1 MHDPRRTQTT
11 SATAPS
17 PRIAAAGQ
25 PVVGFA
31 VPGVATDAADPGCP
45 ERGGRVLSPVR
56 IGSLLIR
63 PHTGEQ
69 QERADLSKN
78 LENPSR
84 GEQIGACVMIAL
96 AIAVPLA
103 LLFVGAV

>member
-31 VPGVATDAADPGCP
+31 VQGVATDAADPGCP
-45 ERGGRVLSPVR
+45 ERGGRVLFPVR
-56 IGSLLIR
+56 ALLIS

-69 QERADLSKN
+69 QERLDLSRN
-78 LENPSR
+78 LENPTR
-84 GEQIGACVMIAL
+84 GEQIGACVMIVL

-103 LLFVGAV
+103 LLFVGAA